1 MTLRMTLALLLI
13 IPAAMTYPWQS
24 VHHRWLLGVAVA
36 VVLILFAR
44 WRGNFVTTL
53 TGRRAAVWR
62 RNHAKPQAT
71 AVDRASVVLGVQAGH
86 HDALPVTELAGYL
99 DRYGV
104 RCESVRV
111 ISRDEGGRR
120 DTWVSLIVDAA
131 ANLAALQARS
141 PDLPLAETAEV
152 LGRRVAEFLR
162 EQGLTVSVAE
172 AAPAPLQAGAREGW
186 REVRDDEGYVTGY
199 LLAADALPDALA
211 ELRSDSELWTVLEFS
226 GAPAHPVVTA
236 ACAVR
241 TVERPASV
249 AVDGLVAA
257 PGLQRP
263 LLTAMAPQSACR
275 LPVTPAAV
283 PAGLTWSVGAA
294 GAAVS

>member
-13 IPAAMTYPWQS
+13 IPAAMTYPWHS
-24 VHHRWLLGVAVA
+24 VHHRVLLGVAVA
-36 VVLILFAR
+36 VVLIGFVR

-53 TGRRAAVWR
+53 IGRRLAVWR
-62 RNHAKPQAT
+62 RNHAKPQPA
-71 AVDRASVVLGVQAGH
+71 AVDRVSVVLGVQAGH
-86 HDALPVTELAGYL
+86 HDALPVAELAGYL
-99 DRYGV
+99 QRYGM

-111 ISRDEGGRR
+111 ISRDEGDRR
-120 DTWVSLIVDAA
+120 DTWVALVVDAA
-131 ANLAALQARS
+131 PNLAALQARS
-141 PDLPLAETAEV
+141 SDLPLAETAAV

-162 EQGLTVSVAE
+162 ERGLTVTVAE
-172 AAPAPLQAGAREGW
+172 EAQAPLQADAREGW
-186 REVRDDEGYVTGY
+186 RTVRDGEGYLTGY

-226 GAPAHPVVTA
+226 GAAADPVIAA

-241 TVERPASV
+241 TAERPARA

-257 PGLQRP
+257 PGLQR
-263 LLTAMAPQSACR
+263 LLLAAMDPQSVCR

-283 PAGLTWSVGAA
+283 PAGLTWSVGTAE
-294 GAAVS
+294 AAVS

>member
-13 IPAAMTYPWQS
+13 VPAAMTYPWQS

-53 TGRRAAVWR
+53 IGRRVAVWR
-62 RNHAKPQAT
+62 RNHAKPQPA
-71 AVDRASVVLGVQAGH
+71 AVDRVPVVLQVQAGH
-86 HDALPVTELAGYL
+86 DDALPVAELAGYL

-111 ISRDEGGRR
+111 ISRDEGDRR

-131 ANLAALQARS
+131 PNLAALQARS
-141 PDLPLAETAEV
+141 SNLPLAETAEV

-162 EQGLTVSVAE
+162 ERGLTVSVAE
-172 AAPAPLQAGAREGW
+172 AAQAPLQAGAREGW
-186 REVRDDEGYVTGY
+186 RAVRDGEGQLTGY
-199 LLAADALPDALA
+199 LLATDALPASLA

-226 GAPAHPVVTA
+226 GTPAHPVLTA

-241 TVERPASV
+241 TTERPASAAV
-249 AVDGLVAA
+249 AGLVAA

-263 LLTAMAPQSACR
+263 LLAAMNPQSVGR
-275 LPVTPAAV
+275 LPGTPAAV

-294 GAAVS
+294 EAAVS